1 MGSFISARSNLARN
15 LVRRFAAGKAV
26 LQKPLAETRA
36 QQAAK
41 LLRFHVRGIRDQF
54 TAQAEMRGAGT
65 TAWAKSKP
73 FGTKKAP
80 NRTMQGSGD
89 YRRAWLGGAG
99 STETVSANSVTIG
112 VEREI
117 FPQVSIHQGPR
128 TSTTVFPK
136 RRTKG
141 GRDWKMRLFLGMTYG
156 VWMSKARIEKG
167 LKILRRRL
175 SVSNDVK
182 KAIALMVKNETRK
195 AMGAKTLRVAR

>member
-1 MGSFISARSNLARN
+1 MAEN

-54 TAQAEMRGAGT
+54 TAQAEMRGAT
-65 TAWAKSKP
+65 TSPWAKSQP

-80 NRTMQGSGD
+80 SRTMQGSGD

-99 STETVSANSVTIG
+99 STETVSTNSVTIG
-112 VEREI
+112 VEREM
-117 FPQVSIHQGPR
+117 FPQVAIHQGSR
-128 TSTTVFPK
+128 MSTTVYPK
-136 RRTKG
+136 KRTKG
-141 GRDWKMRLFLGMTYG
+141 GKDWKMRLFLGMTYG

-182 KAIALMVKNETRK
+182 KAIAQMVKNETRA
-195 AMGAKTLRVAR
+195 AMGSKTMRVAK